1 MPFLT
6 VMKLKQPAQGMLALP
21 GYRTPQPVAQ
31 IRWLEGVRNYTRI
44 HLSGDKTPLLVCRT
58 LKDFEK
64 LLPTFLRANRGALI
78 NPAYVRAVTWVN
90 SMNIILTLPDDVL
103 IRVSRRRI
111 AAVATKL
118 AVMEPLLV
126 SAVSPCYNPSYSLTK
141 EVRLPENIVV
151 PAVIHQPPSKAGLLV
166 DAPGPWLP

>member
-1 MPFLT
+1 MKPLT
-6 VMKLKQPAQGMLALP
+6 VANGLLAMP
-21 GYRTPQPVAQ
+21 GYRTPQPVDQ

-44 HLSGDKTPLLVCRT
+44 HLSQKKTPLLVCQT

-64 LLPTFLRANRGALI
+64 PLSAFLRATRGALI

-90 SMNIILTLPDDVL
+90 AMNMTLTLSDDVL

-118 AVMEPLLV
+118 AIMEPLLI
-126 SAVSPCYNPSYSLTK
+126 SAVSPYYNPSYSLTK
-141 EVRLPENIVV
+141 AVRLPENIVI